1 VPDYEAIGRRFF
13 RQSCLDRPRA
23 CGANDKP
30 LHPDFLVTVRE
41 ENSAFSSM
49 VSAATLDRESSF
61 PARAAVIWQ
70 RLYRPTG
77 MDRIWDRL
85 SMAVLI
91 GTGIVVLLTFRDY
104 GVTWDEDVHNWYGV
118 FVLDYYLSLFSD
130 QRALHWLN
138 LYNYGA
144 AFDVIAAALNRFS
157 PLGIYETRHLLN
169 GLFGILGLMGCRKL
183 GRALGGPRAG
193 FVALIFLLL
202 TPNYYGQMFNNPKDI
217 PFAVGGV
224 WALYYMIRVLPGL
237 PRPPLPLLLKMGL
250 VVGFVLGVRVGGFL
264 FLCYLGLLLTLSG
277 LWQAIV
283 ERRPSVAL
291 AAGWT
296 SLWRVLLP
304 VTAVAVPV
312 MLVFWPW
319 GQQEPIRHSLRALA
333 FFSHDSFPFYTL
345 FDGRFL
351 PASDLPWEYLPSYIL
366 LALPELVLVLLIAA
380 APLAFSGLLRRD
392 LLERRAA
399 TLGRFLLGLAIVFPV
414 AYAIAINAVL
424 FDGMRHFIF
433 VLPSI
438 AVAAALVADRALTGL
453 ATLPYRQPIYAAL
466 GLYGVA
472 HIGAM
477 VMLHPDQYVYY
488 NGFVGGVDGA
498 QRKFKLDYW
507 ANSYAEAVG
516 GLEAYLNTEY
526 GADFEER
533 EFTVA
538 VCGPPI
544 SARYFFPSN
553 FRLTHRPDQADFFI
567 AFTKDNCD
575 RSLPGKPVYRVER
588 MGALLSVVLDRR
600 DILAEQRLTKHPLAG
615 ALPKHLPVS
624 AYP

>member
-1 VPDYEAIGRRFF
+1 MGF
-13 RQSCLDRPRA
+13 
-23 CGANDKP
+23 
-30 LHPDFLVTVRE
+30 
-41 ENSAFSSM
+41 
-49 VSAATLDRESSF
+49 AATSDPTRTL
-61 PARAAVIWQ
+61 PTLALAALRQ
-70 RLYRPTG
+70 LRQLAEA
-77 MDRIWDRL
+77 DRIWDRL
-85 SMAVLI
+85 SAAVLI
-91 GTGIVVLLTFRDY
+91 AVAVLVFLTFTDY

-118 FVLDYYLSLFSD
+118 FALDYYLSLFAD

-144 AFDVIAAALNRFS
+144 AFDIIAAALNRFS

-169 GLFGILGLMGCRKL
+169 GMFGILGLMGCRKL
-183 GRALGGPRAG
+183 GRVLGGTRAG
-193 FVALIFLLL
+193 FIALVFLLL

-224 WALYYMIRVLPGL
+224 WALYYMVRILPSL
-237 PRPPLPLLLKMGL
+237 PRPPLRLLVKLGL
-250 VVGFVLGVRVGGFL
+250 AIGLALGVRVGGLL
-264 FLCYLGLLLTLSG
+264 FLCYLGLLLVSSAI
-277 LWQAIV
+277 WQAAIARQAV
-283 ERRPSVAL
+283 IAV

-304 VTAVAVPV
+304 VTAVAFLV
-312 MLVFWPW
+312 MMLFWPW
-319 GQQEPIRHSLRALA
+319 GQQEPIQHSLRALA

-351 PASDLPWEYLPSYIL
+351 PASDLPWDYLPTYIL
-366 LALPELVLVLLIAA
+366 LALPELILVMLIAA
-380 APLAFSGLLRRD
+380 APVALLWLLRRD
-392 LLERRAA
+392 LMHRREAV
-399 TLGRFLLGLAIVFPV
+399 LGLFLLGFAIVFPV
-414 AYAIAINAVL
+414 VYAIAIKAVL

-433 VLPSI
+433 ALPPI
-438 AVAAALVADRALTGL
+438 AVAAALVGDRALSRLSGM
-453 ATLPYRQPIYAAL
+453 PYRQPVYAAL
-466 GLYGVA
+466 GLYGIA
-472 HIGAM
+472 HIGTM

-488 NGFVGGVDGA
+488 NAFVGGVEGA

-507 ANSYAEAVG
+507 ANSYAEAVR
-516 GLEAYLNTEY
+516 GLEAYLNAEY

-553 FRLTHRPDQADFFI
+553 FRLIHQPNKADFFI

-575 RSLPGKPVYRVER
+575 RSLTGTPVYRVER

-600 DILAEQRLTKHPLAG
+600 EILAEQRMAKQPLAG
-615 ALPKHLPVS
+615 ASPKHLPVS